1 MSVDPRVIRARSF
14 LGTPFRL
21 HGRDCQSG
29 VDCVGFVALLYGRS
43 VGVPVDYAMRN
54 SEGARWLIVLDACAG
69 RRTDGAVGVGD
80 ILLMQAGPAQYHL
93 GVWTGDGLIHA
104 DAGLRRVVETPGQV
118 QWPIIA
124 VWHAPED
131 IQ

>member
-1 MSVDPRVIRARSF
+1 MSVDPRVTRARSF

-21 HGRDCQSG
+21 HGRDRQSG
-29 VDCVGFVALLYGRS
+29 VDCVGLVALLYDRT

-54 SEGARWLIVLDACAG
+54 SEGARWIFQLDALVK
-69 RRTDGAVGVGD
+69 RRTDGAVGAGD
-80 ILLMQAGPAQYHL
+80 ILLMQAGSAQYHL

-104 DAGLRRVVETPGQV
+104 DAGLRRVVETPGPV

-124 VWHAPED
+124 VWYAPED

>member
-1 MSVDPRVIRARSF
+1 MSVDPRVTRARSF

-21 HGRDCQSG
+21 HGRDRHNG
-29 VDCVGFVALLYGRS
+29 VDCVGLVALLYDRT

-54 SEGARWLIVLDACAG
+54 SEGARWLIALDACAE
-69 RRTDGAVGVGD
+69 RRIDGAVGAGD

-93 GVWTGDGLIHA
+93 GVWMGDSLIHA
-104 DAGLRRVVETPGQV
+104 DAGLRRVVETPGPV

-124 VWHAPED
+124 VWYAPED